1 MIESR
6 DVRRRGWPTLRNVT
20 HRAARLLSG
29 VRPDVLLS
37 YCAEG
42 INRRLM
48 GHCARF
54 ST

>member
-1 MIESR
+1 MMEPR
-6 DVRRRGWPTLRNVT
+6 DVRRRGWTTLRKVT

-42 INRRLM
+42 IDRRLM